1 MGVGTAVDATANA
14 VGTAVDATAN
24 AAGTATNEPQRNLF
38 GMITKE
44 TCCDAAGESA
54 YCACKDSNCE
64 KAQQDKFD
72 SCVDIND
79 NSKSFFWTDGSDT
92 NQCGFELSRCPATT
106 QRNLWLLN
114 ATYSE
119 RLLNATSGLLNATSV
134 LLWRLLLTRSVLL
147 WTLLLT
153 RSVLLWTLL
162 LTRLALLWT
171 LLLTRSALLRMS
183 LNATSGLLNASCAAA
198 PAATCRAGDHW
209 NVLCRCPCVSQSVTQ
224 SGVYYSLTI

>member
-92 NQCGFELSRCPATT
+92 NQCGFELSKCPATT
-106 QRNLWLLN
+106 QRNLWAPQRNLGTAVDATAN
-114 ATYSE
+114 AAGT
-119 RLLNATSGLLNATSV
+119 ATNDSQRNLFGKITQRNLGTAV
-134 LLWRLLLTRSVLL
+134 
-147 WTLLLT
+147 
-153 RSVLLWTLL
+153 
-162 LTRLALLWT
+162 
-171 LLLTRSALLRMS
+171 
-183 LNATSGLLNASCAAA
+183 
-198 PAATCRAGDHW
+198 AATANAVGTAVDATANAAGTAVDATANAVGTATNEPQRNLW
-209 NVLCRCPCVSQSVTQ
+209 APQRKLRGS
-224 SGVYYSLTI
+224 SGRNL

>member
-1 MGVGTAVDATANA
+1 MGKHSK
-14 VGTAVDATAN
+14 
-24 AAGTATNEPQRNLF
+24 TNSTRVSIS
-38 GMITKE
+38 MITARASSGL
-44 TCCDAAGESA
+44 TAATQTNVASS
-54 YCACKDSNCE
+54 CQN
-64 KAQQDKFD
+64 AQLPR
-72 SCVDIND
+72 N
-79 NSKSFFWTDGSDT
+79 
-92 NQCGFELSRCPATT
+92 ATSG
-106 QRNLWLLN
+106 LLN
-114 ATYSE
+114 ATSSE

-183 LNATSGLLNASCAAA
+183 LNATSGLLNASCAGA